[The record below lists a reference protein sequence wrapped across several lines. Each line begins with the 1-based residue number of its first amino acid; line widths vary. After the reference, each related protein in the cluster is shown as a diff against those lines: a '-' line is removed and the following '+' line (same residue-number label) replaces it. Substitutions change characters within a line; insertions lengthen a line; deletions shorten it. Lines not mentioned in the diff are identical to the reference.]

1 MQHCEI
7 TPKKSIEGE
16 ETADYDER
24 KQEALSCLRSDDE
37 EAGKLSWLWADAG
50 CSASWWEVGPPVSG
64 SPRLP
69 FLCCGESDR
78 WSPKVPFWSQRRFF
92 RPACFFPPQ
101 PEGNL
106 PGEHASHARPQPSTA
121 ARVNCLQRGV
131 ALPLDLPQTLYCLPV
146 DVSIPCIFA
155 LKSCVS

>member
-1 MQHCEI
+1 M
-7 TPKKSIEGE
+7 
-16 ETADYDER
+16 
-24 KQEALSCLRSDDE
+24 
-37 EAGKLSWLWADAG
+37 WADAG

-131 ALPLDLPQTLYCLPV
+131 ALPPRSPTNTLLPPSGCEHPLHICFEVLCELRHFFLQTKH
-146 DVSIPCIFA
+146 A
-155 LKSCVS
+155 LSRSLSDACFEITKTPGVM